1 MIGGSFGISLLQF
14 MNMGSMLVGSLA
26 LLFAL
31 SGVVVGIDPIYRK
44 SNLHHMISVK
54 NYAIT

>member
-31 SGVVVGIDPIYRK
+31 SGGVVSIDPIYRR
-44 SNLHHMISVK
+44 SNSHNMISVK
-54 NYAIT
+54 NYAIE